1 MLESLKQA
9 GRNVGQEL
17 GRAWGNISEGWHE
30 LLSRSS
36 GALTHFTHPKG
47 EAGASAES
55 LEGSAAIGGLSTLP
69 RWSLLAGEVEETAS
83 DVVVRVEMPGMEKE
97 NCRIVIRDN
106 TLYLSGEKHFERESH
121 DSDYHVMERAYGAFQ
136 RVFPLPHAVNPDKA
150 EATYRNGVLTVRLPK
165 EGASQTRVIPVS

>member
-30 LLSRSS
+30 LLNRSS
-36 GALTHFTHPKG
+36 GALTHFTHSKP
-47 EAGASAES
+47 EES
-55 LEGSAAIGGLSTLP
+55 IGDERIEGGMANRGLSTLP

-97 NCRIVIRDN
+97 DCQISIRDN
-106 TLYLSGEKHFERESH
+106 TLFMSGEKHFERESH
-121 DSDYHVMERAYGAFQ
+121 DSDYHVMERAYGKFQ
-136 RVFPLPHAVNPDKA
+136 RVFPLPCSVSPDKA

-165 EGASQTRVIPVS
+165 EGVEVSRVIPVS